1 MSGFNFAKG
10 FKQAS
15 PFRPMFQVGCLMD
28 VQTGRYIKGAKG
40 EWILNGGVAAI
51 EGITGPGNSMKST
64 LAHARLLIAMYRY
77 AQASGFSYDTEN
89 SSTRLRFIELANQID
104 PTGELAATLDEDIG
118 RFGFTSAVEY
128 DGTAWFAVLK
138 EMVDYRIKNEK
149 QIETPFVDKT
159 TQKPIMIYAPVF
171 GEIDSLSQFW
181 TAAITKKV
189 DNSNVGESEMN
200 TVAMQSAAGKSQLL
214 DALPVLTGRSSLCI
228 TMTAHMGDVIVM
240 DQYNQPK
247 KKLAFVKNTRKM
259 KKVPENFTF
268 LTNNLFE
275 ITELKPLINQGTKAP
290 EFPLTKEDDMKGST
304 DLMVA
309 TVLPIRTKSGVTGI
323 PFELIFS
330 QTYGLQTTLSEY
342 WYCKNFNRYG
352 LSSNVVTQ
360 YLELYPDV
368 KFSRNNI
375 RQLIK
380 EDPKFRRAMEI
391 TSELC
396 QMKNLWLEFATENLV
411 DPAELYKGLKEKG
424 YDWDELLE
432 TRGYWTFDQYTNP
445 KKFLSTYDLLEL
457 YNKDKKPFWMK

>member
-411 DPAELYKGLKEKG
+411 EPAELYKGLKEKG
-424 YDWDELLE
+424 YNWDELLE

>member
-15 PFRPMFQVGCLMD
+15 PFRPMYNVGCLMD

-40 EWILNGGVAAI
+40 EWILNGGISAI

-77 AQASGFSYDTEN
+77 AVASGFSYDTEN

-104 PTGELAATLDEDIG
+104 PTGELASTLDEDIG

-138 EMVDYRIKNEK
+138 SMVDDRVKNEK
-149 QIETPFVDKT
+149 QIETPFVDKAGNR
-159 TQKPIMIYAPVF
+159 ISVYAPVF

-181 TAAITKKV
+181 TAAIAKKV
-189 DNSNVGESEMN
+189 DGSNVGESEMN

-240 DQYNQPK
+240 DQYNAPK

-275 ITELKPLINQGTKAP
+275 ITELKPLINQGTKTP

-304 DLMVA
+304 DLMAA

-342 WYCKNFNRYG
+342 WYCKNFNRFG

-360 YLELYPDV
+360 YLEIYPDV
-368 KFSRNNI
+368 KFTRNNI

-396 QMKNLWLEFATENLV
+396 QMKNLWLEFSAEHLIE
-411 DPAELYKGLKEKG
+411 PADLYKLIKEKG
-424 YDWDELLE
+424 YDWDELLS

-445 KKFLSTYDLLEL
+445 IKFMSTYDLLEL
-457 YNKDKKPFWMK
+457 ASKDIKPYWMK

>member
-1 MSGFNFAKG
+1 MSGFNFSKG

-15 PFRPMFQVGCLMD
+15 PFRPMFNVGCLMD
-28 VQTGRYIKGAKG
+28 VQTGRYIQGAKG
-40 EWILNGGVAAI
+40 EWILNGGISAI

-77 AQASGFSYDTEN
+77 AVSSGFSYDTEN

-104 PTGELAATLDEDIG
+104 PSGELASTLDEELG

-128 DGTAWFAVLK
+128 DGTAWFGVLK
-138 EMVDYRIKNEK
+138 AMVDERVKNEK
-149 QIETPFVDKT
+149 MIETPFVDKSG
-159 TQKPIMIYAPVF
+159 KPIAIYAPVF

-189 DNSNVGESEMN
+189 DGAGVGESEMN
-200 TVAMQSAAGKSQLL
+200 TVAMQSAAGKAQLL

-240 DQYNQPK
+240 DQYNAPK

-275 ITELKPLINQGTKAP
+275 ITDLKSMINQGTKQP
-290 EFPLTKEDDMKGST
+290 EFPLSKEDDMKGST

-342 WYCKNFNRYG
+342 WYCKNFNRFG

-360 YLELYPDV
+360 YLEIYPDV
-368 KFSRNNI
+368 KFTRNNI

-396 QMKNLWLEFATENLV
+396 QMRNLWLEFSAENLV
-411 DPAELYKGLKEKG
+411 EPAELYKGLKEQG
-424 YDWDELLE
+424 YDWDQLLS

-445 KKFLSTYDLLEL
+445 IPFMSTRDLLEL
-457 YNKDKKPFWMK
+457 YNHDKKPYWMK